1 MTKRQPPV
9 LNDVRKYDL
18 LVQVSLATTAVSVY
32 TPSGRFVVGHA
43 SVPAIV
49 LTDRLKDITTGSF
62 DDIGEIRGGS
72 PDVEPYI
79 QTIPVRRAGALILLF
94 AVSERLRL

>member
-1 MTKRQPPV
+1 MT
-9 LNDVRKYDL
+9 KYDL

-32 TPSGRFVVGHA
+32 TPSGRFAIGHA

-49 LTDRLKDITTGSF
+49 LTDCLEDITTGSF

-79 QTIPVRRAGALILLF
+79 QTITIRRAGTLVLLF
-94 AVSERLRL
+94 VVSESIT